1 MTLQISFSYAQYPI
15 VKKMGND
22 SVVIMTTSQGRTI
35 NELFE
40 KNDKDLVK
48 LKDSIGTLV
57 TKYTYSTKVIDSL
70 RVVKDTVS
78 NRKDSL
84 YAMYL
89 DMKWRRDTNLVI
101 YQVKEKKFNKTIKL
115 WQFLN
120 IGYMAFMF
128 IVVTIIKTSN

>member
-1 MTLQISFSYAQYPI
+1 
-15 VKKMGND
+15 MGND

-57 TKYTYSTKVIDSL
+57 TKYTYSNKVIDSL
-70 RVVKDTVS
+70 RVIKDTVS
-78 NRKDSL
+78 SRKDSL
-84 YAMYL
+84 YALYI

-101 YQVKEKKFNKTIKL
+101 YQAKEKKFNKTIKL

-120 IGYMAFMF
+120 LGYMVVMF
-128 IVVTIIKTSN
+128 TIVFLIKTGH

>member
-1 MTLQISFSYAQYPI
+1 
-15 VKKMGND
+15 MGND
-22 SVVIMTTSQGRTI
+22 SVVIMTTSQGRKI

-57 TKYTYSTKVIDSL
+57 TKYTYSNKVIDSL
-70 RVVKDTVS
+70 RVIKDTIS
-78 NRKDSL
+78 SRKDSL
-84 YAMYL
+84 YALYI

-101 YQVKEKKFNKTIKL
+101 YQAKEKKFNKTIKL

-120 IGYMAFMF
+120 LGYMVVMF
-128 IVVTIIKTSN
+128 TTVFLIKTGH

>member
-22 SVVIMTTSQGRTI
+22 SVVIMTTSQGRKI

-57 TKYTYSTKVIDSL
+57 TKYSYSTKVIDSL

>member
-15 VKKMGND
+15 VKKMAND
-22 SVVIMTTSQGRTI
+22 SVVIMTTSQGRKI

-57 TKYTYSTKVIDSL
+57 TKYSYSTKVIDSL

>member
-1 MTLQISFSYAQYPI
+1 
-15 VKKMGND
+15 MGND
-22 SVVIMTTSQGRTI
+22 SVVIMTTSQGRII